1 MHPFLTF
8 RASIDEHGDKK
19 CLGTRNLIS
28 EEDEIQPN
36 GRIFKKAIYGDYSWL
51 TYNEM
56 HDYVKRMSSG
66 LKALGVETKQNVIIF
81 AETKAEWM
89 LSAQACFMRNFP
101 GKVACSYTV
110 MKILFKKSCKTDKGC
125 FLEIRQVWIYLLS
138 SGSSR
143 AIVGVVSLET

>member
-1 MHPFLTF
+1 MHTFLTF
-8 RASIDEHGDKK
+8 RASINEHGNKK
-19 CLGTRNLIS
+19 CLGTRNLLS

-56 HDYVKRMSSG
+56 HDYVKRISSF
-66 LKALGVETKQNVIIF
+66 LKALGVETKQNVVIF

-101 GKVACSYTV
+101 GKVA
-110 MKILFKKSCKTDKGC
+110 
-125 FLEIRQVWIYLLS
+125 LL
-138 SGSSR
+138 
-143 AIVGVVSLET
+143 AHIQL

>member
-8 RASIDEHGDKK
+8 RASIDEHGDKN

-56 HDYVKRMSSG
+56 HDYVKRISSG

-101 GKVACSYTV
+101 GKVSCSYTV
-110 MKILFKKSCKTDKGC
+110 MKILFKKSH
-125 FLEIRQVWIYLLS
+125 S
-138 SGSSR
+138 
-143 AIVGVVSLET
+143 

>member
-1 MHPFLTF
+1 M
-8 RASIDEHGDKK
+8 
-19 CLGTRNLIS
+19 GTRNLVS

-51 TYNEM
+51 TYNEI
-56 HDYVKRMSSG
+56 HDYVKRISSG

-110 MKILFKKSCKTDKGC
+110 MKILLKKSRKTDKCC
-125 FLEIRQVWIYLLS
+125 FLEIRQVWIYLLRS
-138 SGSSR
+138 FFYIKIFLLVCSVFIIR
-143 AIVGVVSLET
+143 

>member
-1 MHPFLTF
+1 M
-8 RASIDEHGDKK
+8 
-19 CLGTRNLIS
+19 GTRNLIS

-110 MKILFKKSCKTDKGC
+110 MKILLKKVVKLTRAVFWRFDKYGSIYSVVYFFHIKI
-125 FLEIRQVWIYLLS
+125 FLLVCVQYS
-138 SGSSR
+138 
-143 AIVGVVSLET
+143 

>member
-1 MHPFLTF
+1 MHSFLTF

-56 HDYVKRMSSG
+56 HDYVKRISSG

-101 GKVACSYTV
+101 GKVT
-110 MKILFKKSCKTDKGC
+110 
-125 FLEIRQVWIYLLS
+125 LL
-138 SGSSR
+138 
-143 AIVGVVSLET
+143 AHVQ

>member
-1 MHPFLTF
+1 M
-8 RASIDEHGDKK
+8 
-19 CLGTRNLIS
+19 GTRNLIS

-56 HDYVKRMSSG
+56 HDYVKRISSG
-66 LKALGVETKQNVIIF
+66 LKALGVEAKQNVIIF

-110 MKILFKKSCKTDKGC
+110 MKILLKKSRKTDMGC

-138 SGSSR
+138 SLFFLHKNILLVCVQYS
-143 AIVGVVSLET
+143 

>member
-1 MHPFLTF
+1 MYIYFLFEIKKYSVHPFLTF

-56 HDYVKRMSSG
+56 LDYVKRISSG

-101 GKVACSYTV
+101 GKFT
-110 MKILFKKSCKTDKGC
+110 
-125 FLEIRQVWIYLLS
+125 LL
-138 SGSSR
+138 
-143 AIVGVVSLET
+143 VHMQ